1 MSFNSVDFLVFFPFV
16 ALAYYLIPGRFRWV
30 LLLAA
35 SYYFYAA
42 WQPAY
47 ALLIGAATLVS
58 YAAALLTTRT
68 SRRATRLRPI
78 ALAAAVILGMLAV
91 FKYYGFFM
99 GALAE
104 LLDPLG
110 IQLTARRFD
119 LLLPV
124 GISFYTFQ
132 TLGYLFDVYRGRKT
146 AERHLGRFALFVSF
160 FPQLVAGP
168 IETADHLMPQL
179 ARKHDFDTN
188 RVVAGL
194 RRVLWG
200 MFKKVV
206 IADSLAIVVQHI
218 YSLNNRP
225 TIEFEGPLLIIG
237 TMLFAFQIYADF
249 SAYSD
254 IAIGAARILG
264 IDLVEN
270 FRFPYHAGSI
280 VDFWRRWHISL
291 YRWFR
296 EYVYFPL
303 GGSRVGTLR
312 RYRNIMIVFLV
323 SGLWHGA
330 AWNFVVWGGL
340 HGVYLIA
347 ADLLRRGR
355 SRTTESGPFVP
366 ETAAA
371 RFRLSTLLAV
381 PFTFLLVCF
390 AWIFFRADDLSQAFE
405 IIGRLPEGWDFSQ
418 QPGFAARFS
427 AMLGAEATTYW
438 RLTPMLLLLV
448 EPLGF
453 GIGQRLAS
461 RRPLYT
467 PIRLAYYAALIA
479 GILNMGTIEA
489 IPFVYFQF

>member
-1 MSFNSVDFLVFFPFV
+1 LSFNSVDFLLFFPAV
-16 ALAYYLIPGRFRWV
+16 ALLYYVLPARFRWV

-47 ALLIGAATLVS
+47 ALLIGTATLVS
-58 YAAALLTTRT
+58 YAAALLTART
-68 SRRATRLRPI
+68 SRRAGRLAPI
-78 ALAAAVILGMLAV
+78 AVATAVILGMLVV

-99 GALAE
+99 GALAD
-104 LLDPLG
+104 LLEPLG
-110 IQLTARRFD
+110 ITITARRFD

-132 TLGYLFDVYRGRKT
+132 TLGYLFDVYRGQKE

-188 RVVAGL
+188 RIISGL

-206 IADSLAIVVQHI
+206 IADSLAVVVEHI
-218 YSLNNRP
+218 YALGNRP
-225 TIEFEGPLLIIG
+225 ATEFEGPLLVVG
-237 TMLFAFQIYADF
+237 TVLFAFQIYADF

-303 GGSRVGTLR
+303 GGSRVGRLR

-330 AWNFVVWGGL
+330 AWNFVIWGGI
-340 HGVYLIA
+340 HGLYLVG
-347 ADLLRRGR
+347 ADIFRRGR
-355 SRTTESGPFVP
+355 SSSTAAGPFVP
-366 ETAAA
+366 ATGTS
-371 RFRLSTLLAV
+371 RFRPSTLVAV
-381 PFTFLLVCF
+381 PLTFALVCF
-390 AWIFFRADDLSQAFE
+390 AWIFFRADDLGQAME
-405 IIGRLPEGWDFSQ
+405 IIRRLPSGWDFSL
-418 QPGFAARFS
+418 QPGLDARFS
-427 AMLGAEATTYW
+427 AILNLKATAYW
-438 RLTPMLLLLV
+438 RLLPALLLLV

-453 GIGQRLAS
+453 GIGRVFA
-461 RRPLYT
+461 RRHPFFT
-467 PIRLAYYAALIA
+467 PIRWAYYAALLW
-479 GILNMGTIEA
+479 GILNMGTIEE